1 MVSTAS
7 PTTEDTLMASSSST
21 TPTTKDVPKNKNLTQ
36 RKGRKRRVSKNKK
49 VVDKSALKGLVVGQL
64 TKGDVV
70 AIKPFGVFV
79 RLNNKVDALLHKSQ
93 IGNDNVEDLSA
104 IFTIGQT
111 VEACITNI
119 DYETGD
125 VGISTRQK
133 RPERFSID
141 EFRDMVGDRVVG
153 KVKRVVSYG
162 AFVDVGCKNID
173 ALLHISR
180 ISDKKVEK
188 VEDYLKVGDTIDAR
202 LHLVDVEKNMIQ
214 LSLRSFESDIYHDK
228 KRQIREKWSKIAEDV
243 ASL

>member
-1 MVSTAS
+1 MVSKS
-7 PTTEDTLMASSSST
+7 TEVVSKSRNL
-21 TPTTKDVPKNKNLTQ
+21 TPRNVPKSRFNK
-36 RKGRKRRVSKNKK
+36 SKKPM
-49 VVDKSALKGLVVGQL
+49 DKSVLQGLVLGQM
-64 TKGDVV
+64 TKGDVI

-79 RLNNKVDALLHKSQ
+79 RLNYKHKVDALLHKSK
-93 IGNDNVEDLSA
+93 ISNDYIDDLSD